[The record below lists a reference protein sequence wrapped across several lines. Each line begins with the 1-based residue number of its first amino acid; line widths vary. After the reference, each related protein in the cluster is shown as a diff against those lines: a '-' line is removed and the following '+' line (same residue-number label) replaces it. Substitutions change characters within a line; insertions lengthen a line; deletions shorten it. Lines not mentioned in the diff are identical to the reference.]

1 MRGLMF
7 QPIRALEN
15 ITHRET
21 FYFRKFMKCENFKT
35 KFRQKFFAKIR
46 MMIFQPNIDKR
57 A

>member
-21 FYFRKFMKCENFKT
+21 FYFRKFMKCENFKA
-35 KFRQKFFAKIR
+35 KFRQKFFVKIR
-46 MMIFQPNIDKR
+46 MMIFQPNIDRR